1 MQSVHEMCHAQ
12 RILEATIKSP
22 TASALR
28 VPQAAL
34 EPSVLDGTPQA
45 LLDTILDLASAAIGT
60 EHGWLYEFDSSIAD
74 SGVEVLI
81 CKAARGAFVFDMGQR
96 RNRGEGISGLVV
108 QTGLP
113 LLLEDYDSWTGK
125 AASFPSGVL
134 GSAIGVP
141 IKVGGR
147 AVGMIGLGRLPG
159 EAVLSSNEVMIVE
172 KFAAMASLALEN
184 SHLHTSAQH
193 ELSHRGL
200 VELELRTSESR
211 FRSLVDSLDG
221 VIWEALVHQAGLSF
235 ISSSVERLLGYPQEA
250 WYSTPDFWRDHIHP
264 DDRKATV
271 GRASSLKENQ
281 QGVQSE
287 YRMIASDGREVWIRD
302 VITLVI
308 EPGEPPKQRG
318 VMLDVTDLK
327 RTQTRTLLEA
337 AMVNAN
343 DAITITEISNED
355 ENASR
360 SRIVFANQAFGR
372 LYGYEPQEIVGL
384 NPSVFYGINSSK
396 RTQEQIVQQL
406 ERDEPVVT
414 EILEYRKNGST
425 LWVELAIAP
434 VRDETGTVRH
444 RISTRRD
451 ITARKQSER
460 LESDRAHVLELL
472 VRGEPLEIVL
482 RALTQLLEHQR
493 PDWRSM
499 VFAVTDNKISTLAA
513 PSLNPDFLARFQDE
527 SRAGTYAPYRQTIET
542 GKITTIQISQLE
554 SDHQALFLNEDIRSV
569 VAQAAFSASGAFVAN
584 TCAFRS
590 NDDPVGR
597 EDAELL
603 ELVSQLAS
611 VAIEQ
616 RVLHEKLNHQARH
629 DALTGLPNRLQ
640 FDESLRAALEHSRAG
655 HGSNT
660 NPSTISTHGVSLLF
674 IDLDSFKHVNDT
686 LGHAAGDELLQT
698 VAERLRTTLEP
709 GDMIARMGG
718 DEFAMII
725 ETGGQANIALSTASR
740 ALEVLRKPLTLMGRE
755 LFVTASIGIAAA
767 PSDGEDA
774 STLSRNAD
782 IALYRAKALGKDGV
796 QCYESGMNAAWLE
809 RVVLE
814 RRLRNA
820 LEHDEFQVHYQAQVD
835 LEGQIVALEALLR
848 WQSNDQVLLPDQFLQ
863 VAIETGLVT
872 SIDQWVLRQVCEQ
885 AVRWQRAGYRPVRMA
900 VNVTALQFSRPDF
913 VESVA
918 LALHQSTLGAQF
930 LELEL
935 TEGVLMTDVEG
946 AVKHM
951 NALHDLGVSLSID
964 DFGTG
969 YSSLR
974 YLQRLPLDALKID
987 RSFVHELE
995 PLATKHPLL
1004 QVIIDLARQ
1013 FDLDVV
1019 AEGIETR
1026 EQYETLRRL
1035 GCDRLQGFWFNR
1047 PLEAQAME
1055 LLLQRTDGPKR
1066 SLLPNSLIT

>member
-1 MQSVHEMCHAQ
+1 MSGTLF
-12 RILEATIKSP
+12 LEAAIKSP
-22 TASALR
+22 TASSQM
-28 VPQAAL
+28 VPRASSDVPENMPVA
-34 EPSVLDGTPQA
+34 GTPQA
-45 LLDTILDLASAAIGT
+45 LLETILELASAAINT
-60 EHGWLYEFDSSIAD
+60 EHGWLYEFDSS
-74 SGVEVLI
+74 GEVLV

-108 QTGLP
+108 QTGQP
-113 LLLEDYDSWTGK
+113 ILLEDYDSWPGK
-125 AASFPSGVL
+125 AVSFPSGVL
-134 GSAIGVP
+134 GSAIAVP

-159 EAVLSSNEVMIVE
+159 EAVLSSTEVMIVE

-184 SHLHTSAQH
+184 SHLHASAQL

-221 VIWEALVHQAGLSF
+221 VIWEALVHKPGLSF

-250 WYSTPDFWRDHIHP
+250 WYSTPNFWRDHIHP
-264 DDRKATV
+264 DDRQATV

-287 YRMIASDGREVWIRD
+287 YRMITSEGREIWIRD

-337 AMVNAN
+337 AMVNSN
-343 DAITITEISNED
+343 DAITITEISGDD

-360 SRIVFANQAFGR
+360 SKIVFANQAFGR
-372 LYGYEPQEIVGL
+372 LYGYESQEIVGL
-384 NPSVFYGINSSK
+384 NPSVFYGIKSSK
-396 RTQEQIVQQL
+396 QTQAQILQQL
-406 ERDEPVVT
+406 ERDEAVVT
-414 EILEYRKNGST
+414 EILEYRRDGST

-451 ITARKQSER
+451 ITARKQSEQ
-460 LESDRAHVLELL
+460 LESGRADVLELL

-482 RALTQLLEHQR
+482 QALTQLLEHQR
-493 PDWRSM
+493 PSWRSLI
-499 VFAVTDNKISTLAA
+499 FAVTDNKISTLAA
-513 PSLNPDFLARFQDE
+513 PSLNPEFLAHFQDE
-527 SRAGTYAPYRQTIET
+527 SRAGTYAPYRQLLEAS
-542 GKITTIQISQLE
+542 KITTIQISQLE
-554 SDHQALFLNEDIRSV
+554 PNHQALFLNENIRSV
-569 VAQAAFSASGAFVAN
+569 VAQAVFSTSGAFVAN
-584 TCAFRS
+584 TCTFRS
-590 NDDPVGR
+590 DDDPIGR
-597 EDAELL
+597 EDTELL

-640 FDESLRAALEHSRAG
+640 FEESLRSALERTRVTSTLVTSSPATSSPATSSPAKSSPVKSSPVKSR
-655 HGSNT
+655 
-660 NPSTISTHGVSLLF
+660 HGVSLLF

-686 LGHAAGDELLQT
+686 LGHAAGDELLKT
-698 VAERLRTTLEP
+698 VAERLRGTLEP

-725 ETGGQANIALSTASR
+725 ESGTANTALGNVALGNTALSNVALNTAAR
-740 ALEVLRKPLTLMGRE
+740 ALEVLRQPLTLMGRE

-767 PSDGEDA
+767 PSDGDDA

-796 QCYESGMNAAWLE
+796 QCYESGMNTAWLE

-820 LEHDEFQVHYQAQVD
+820 LENDEFKVHYQAQVD
-835 LEGQIVALEALLR
+835 LEGHIVALEALLR
-848 WQSNDQVLLPDQFLQ
+848 WQSDGQVLLQISF
-863 VAIETGLVT
+863 
-872 SIDQWVLRQVCEQ
+872 C
-885 AVRWQRAGYRPVRMA
+885 
-900 VNVTALQFSRPDF
+900 
-913 VESVA
+913 
-918 LALHQSTLGAQF
+918 
-930 LELEL
+930 
-935 TEGVLMTDVEG
+935 
-946 AVKHM
+946 
-951 NALHDLGVSLSID
+951 
-964 DFGTG
+964 
-969 YSSLR
+969 
-974 YLQRLPLDALKID
+974 RLPL
-987 RSFVHELE
+987 
-995 PLATKHPLL
+995 
-1004 QVIIDLARQ
+1004 
-1013 FDLDVV
+1013 
-1019 AEGIETR
+1019 
-1026 EQYETLRRL
+1026 
-1035 GCDRLQGFWFNR
+1035 
-1047 PLEAQAME
+1047 
-1055 LLLQRTDGPKR
+1055 KR
-1066 SLLPNSLIT
+1066 V

>member
-1 MQSVHEMCHAQ
+1 MRFAHEVCQAQ

-28 VPQAAL
+28 VPQAPL
-34 EPSVLDGTPQA
+34 QPSISDGTPQA

-60 EHGWLYEFDSSIAD
+60 EHGWLYEFDSS
-74 SGVEVLI
+74 GEVLI

-108 QTGLP
+108 QTGVP

-141 IKVGGR
+141 IKVRGR

-184 SHLHTSAQH
+184 SHLHASAQL
-193 ELSHRGL
+193 ELAHRGL

-221 VIWEALVHQAGLSF
+221 VIWEALVHKAGLSF

-372 LYGYEPQEIVGL
+372 LYGYQPQEIVGL
-384 NPSVFYGINSSK
+384 NPSVFYGISSSK
-396 RTQEQIVQQL
+396 HTQEQIVQQL

-472 VRGEPLEIVL
+472 VLGEPLELVL

-493 PDWRSM
+493 PNWRSM

-513 PSLNPDFLARFQDE
+513 PSLNPDFLERFMGN
-527 SRAGTYAPYRQTIET
+527 SRNGVYAAYRQTVNSGKATVIDVSEMIPEQQGLFVNEQIES
-542 GKITTIQISQLE
+542 I
-554 SDHQALFLNEDIRSV
+554 
-569 VAQAAFSASGAFVAN
+569 VAQAVFSNSGAFVAN
-584 TCAFRS
+584 TCVFRQTQQ
-590 NDDPVGR
+590 PITV
-597 EDAELL
+597 EDTELL
-603 ELVSQLAS
+603 SLVSQLAS

-629 DALTGLPNRLQ
+629 DALTGLPNRLH
-640 FDESLRAALEHSRAG
+640 FEESLRFALERVRPG
-655 HGSNT
+655 HGL
-660 NPSTISTHGVSLLF
+660 SLLF

-698 VAERLRTTLEP
+698 VAERLRTALEP

-718 DEFAMII
+718 DEFAMLL
-725 ETGGQANIALSTASR
+725 ETGNSPNIALNTAAR
-740 ALEVLRKPLTLMGRE
+740 ALEVLRQPLTLMGRE

-774 STLSRNAD
+774 STLLRNAD

-796 QCYESGMNAAWLE
+796 QCYEEGMNAAWLA
-809 RVVLE
+809 RIVLE

-820 LEHDEFQVHYQAQVD
+820 LENNEFRLHYQAQVD

-848 WQSNDQVLLPDQFLQ
+848 WQSDGQVLLPDQFLQ

-885 AVRWQRAGYRPVRMA
+885 AVRWQNAGYRPVRMA

-918 LALHQSTLGAQF
+918 LALQHSTLEAQF

-951 NALHDLGVSLSID
+951 NTLHDLGVSLSID

-987 RSFVHELE
+987 RSFVHELD
-995 PLATKHPLL
+995 PLASKHPLL

-1047 PLEAQAME
+1047 PLEAQAMQ
-1055 LLLQRTDGPKR
+1055 LLLQRTDGPVR
-1066 SLLPNSLIT
+1066 SLLPKSLIT